1 MHYDIHIRS
10 YMILGPS
17 NPIFETVFTFELLK
31 PLIFLAYIMLKIC
44 EEGFRKVCVCAR
56 VLASRVSCVLK
67 GCGCCWLF
75 GVGVGVGVG
84 DGDGVGVV
92 VVVVVA
98 VAVAVAVVVVAVA
111 VAVCVCVA
119 GAS

>member
-44 EEGFRKVCVCAR
+44 EEGVRKVCVCVR
-56 VLASRVSCVLK
+56 ASSHLESPVS
-67 GCGCCWLF
+67 
-75 GVGVGVGVG
+75 
-84 DGDGVGVV
+84 
-92 VVVVVA
+92 
-98 VAVAVAVVVVAVA
+98 
-111 VAVCVCVA
+111 
-119 GAS
+119 

>member
-1 MHYDIHIRS
+1 MHIHIRS
-10 YMILGPS
+10 YMILGPP

-31 PLIFLAYIMLKIC
+31 PLIFLAYIILKIC
-44 EEGFRKVCVCAR
+44 EEGVRKVCVCAR

-75 GVGVGVGVG
+75 GVGVWVGV
-84 DGDGVGVV
+84 GVGVV

-98 VAVAVAVVVVAVA
+98 VAVAVCVC
-111 VAVCVCVA
+111 VCVCVA